1 MDYNYSVGQAPVW
14 SNGDKTVSISVN
26 NWKWSDG
33 ESVTAADVALVREL
47 RERGLASR
55 AAG

>member
-1 MDYNYSVGQAPVW
+1 MFVSEPRFESLPVVLET
-14 SNGDKTVSISVN
+14 GRE
-26 NWKWSDG
+26 DG
-33 ESVTAADVALVREL
+33 RVTAADVALVREL